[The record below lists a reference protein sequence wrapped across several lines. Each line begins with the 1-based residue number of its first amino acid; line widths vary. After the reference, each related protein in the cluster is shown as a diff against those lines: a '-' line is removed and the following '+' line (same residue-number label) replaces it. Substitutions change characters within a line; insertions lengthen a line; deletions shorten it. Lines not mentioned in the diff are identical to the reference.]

1 MSGKYNILQEH
12 LFSLEDA
19 VWKATFSE
27 IENVI
32 GDRLP
37 DSARKHQ
44 AWWANQSSGH
54 SQYWQRAG
62 WKTAEVDVENEKL
75 TFVRM
80 EDRRHLVG
88 GRAAQVIA
96 DITPLT
102 VAEAKAGLAAQL
114 DIDPSQIEIIIK
126 A

>member
-1 MSGKYNILQEH
+1 MSGKYQLLQDH
-12 LFSLEDA
+12 LFSRDDS
-19 VWKATFSE
+19 VWQATFAE
-27 IENVI
+27 IEKVV
-32 GDRLP
+32 GEGLP

-62 WKTAEVDVENEKL
+62 WQTAKVDVENERL
-75 TFVRM
+75 TFLRK

-88 GRAAQVIA
+88 GKVGRETSESA
-96 DITPLT
+96 PLT

-114 DIDPSQIEIIIK
+114 GIDPSQIEIIIK